1 MKPKDGE
8 NET

>member
-8 NET
+8 DET